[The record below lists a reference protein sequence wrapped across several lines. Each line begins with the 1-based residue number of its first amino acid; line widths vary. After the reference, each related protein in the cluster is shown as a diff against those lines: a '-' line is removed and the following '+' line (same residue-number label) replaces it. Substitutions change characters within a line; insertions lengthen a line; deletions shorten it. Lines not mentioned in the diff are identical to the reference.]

1 MKNKLKTL
9 NQFIDQYNLDLTDF
23 YAITLSNTYIVL
35 QGRINETRDAVREI
49 IIDPLNRNMQIKY
62 SLDLEQDIYFDYNG
76 QKFNIF
82 LT

>member
-23 YAITLSNTYIVL
+23 YAITISSSGISL
-35 QGRINETRDAVREI
+35 QGRINETRHLVKDI
-49 IIDPLNRNMQIKY
+49 IIDPINRNMQVK
-62 SLDLEQDIYFDYNG
+62 STLDLELDIYFDYEG
-76 QKFNIF
+76 KRFNIF